1 MPETCAKSDQ
11 TPFMPHLWE
20 DSLFKLYILGN
31 RDKRA
36 HYDMLVPG
44 VLFLFY
50 DRCSL
55 LVLRQV
61 FSSCFTTGLFDLHVN
76 ARKKNLLFFLGLS
89 SLLIGCLFLVQ

>member
-61 FSSCFTTGLFDLHVN
+61 YLTCTSMQE
-76 ARKKNLLFFLGLS
+76 KKNLLFFLGLS